1 MREPDRCE
9 VLGGGVHRA
18 WDQFD
23 GSVHSGHGFAT
34 GAGQCVLQTRLAV
47 VGLYHAWCLWI

>member
-1 MREPDRCE
+1 MRDPDRCE

-34 GAGQCVLQTRLAV
+34 GAGQRVLQTRLAV
-47 VGLYHAWCLWI
+47 VGLYHVRCLWI